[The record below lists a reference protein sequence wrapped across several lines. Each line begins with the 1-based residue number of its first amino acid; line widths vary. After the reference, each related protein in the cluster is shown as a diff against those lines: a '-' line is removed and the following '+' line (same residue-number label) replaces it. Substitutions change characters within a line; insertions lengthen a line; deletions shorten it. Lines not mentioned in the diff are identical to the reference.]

1 MPDTMPPPKFTILV
15 AEDTEDIRH
24 LVKFM
29 LELKGCQVLE
39 AAHGKEAVELA
50 PQHKPDLILMDLRMP
65 VLDGLEA
72 TRQLRQIPET
82 KNIPIVAL
90 SAHCEDGR
98 HEEAIAAGCDDC
110 IMKPIEDRAL
120 DEILSRFLKL

>member
-1 MPDTMPPPKFTILV
+1 MPNQMPTPKCTILI

-72 TRQLRQIPET
+72 TRRLRQIPET

-90 SAHCEDGR
+90 SAHCEDGW
-98 HEEAIAAGCDDC
+98 HGAAIAAGCDDC
-110 IMKPIEDRAL
+110 IMKPIEDQVLA
-120 DEILSRFLKL
+120 EILSRFLNL